1 MANSHISGGLISY
14 SGTIYTPHLSY
25 AAMSTSGGKIRGSLG
40 YFTTKLTT
48 ATLKATTV
56 SAPTVN
62 ATTVIKGATGNI
74 STKMSAASY
83 NIRFFAFENPTARTS
98 CTCTGLDAG
107 DIILSLPTY
116 VKFSAGGL
124 ITTGVATSA
133 KVKATNVASVAGLV
147 SNCMVFI
154 AWAKY

>member
-14 SGTIYTPHLSY
+14 SGTIYTPHLSVTTL
-25 AAMSTSGGKIRGSLG
+25 STSAAKIRASLG

-62 ATTVIKGATGNI
+62 ATTVRAG
-74 STKMSAASY
+74 TKMSAASY
-83 NIRFFAFENPTARTS
+83 NIRFFAFENPTARAS

-107 DIILSLPTY
+107 DVILSLPTY
-116 VKFSAGGL
+116 VKFSAGGI
-124 ITTGVATSA
+124 ITTGVAASA
-133 KVKATNVASVAGLV
+133 KVKAANVASIAGLV